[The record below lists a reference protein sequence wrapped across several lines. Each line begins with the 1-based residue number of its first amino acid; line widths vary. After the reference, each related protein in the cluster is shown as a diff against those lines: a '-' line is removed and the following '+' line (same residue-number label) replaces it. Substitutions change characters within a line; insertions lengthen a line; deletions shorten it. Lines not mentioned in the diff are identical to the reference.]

1 MESLGATIHSEAT
14 SSLSNKEAIMV
25 KAEEEEGGAGGGGEQ
40 PECNEVLLDLSMSN
54 KDSDDGTSSSAQP
67 VLELDLIGSLGAT
80 AGAAAIEAPP
90 PESRESEPRV
100 FSCNYCRRKFYS
112 SQALGGHQNA
122 HKRERSLTKR
132 GPRPGHGLGC
142 FPPSMAAL
150 PLHGAFGGR
159 PLGIQVHS
167 MVHKPYFGA
176 APSMAGGVLNG
187 RHGWCRPAA
196 PTIDQRPAVGRLRME
211 NFWAAPSARFDEA
224 GVAAGGYRWGGGNQL
239 SAGKEEVQKLDLSL
253 KL

>member
-1 MESLGATIHSEAT
+1 MESLGATTHSEAT
-14 SSLSNKEAIMV
+14 SSISKKEAIML
-25 KAEEEEGGAGGGGEQ
+25 KAKEEEERGGGGGEQ
-40 PECNEVLLDLSMSN
+40 PECNQILLDLSLSN

-67 VLELDLIGSLGAT
+67 VLELDLIASLGA
-80 AGAAAIEAPP
+80 AAAVEAPP

-122 HKRERSLTKR
+122 HKRERSLTKWAA
-132 GPRPGHGLGC
+132 RPGHGLSC
-142 FPPSMAAL
+142 FPPSMAVL
-150 PLHGAFGGR
+150 PLNGAFGGR

-187 RHGWCRPAA
+187 RRGWCRPAA
-196 PTIDQRPAVGRLRME
+196 PIIDQRPAVGRLRME
-211 NFWAAPSARFDEA
+211 NFWEAPSARFDA
-224 GVAAGGYRWGGGNQL
+224 PGVAAGGYRWGGGNQL